1 MDCLNKLEEKT
12 FHPLSYVGLIVFAIT
27 GTFCLT
33 AVITISVVEPS
44 KFVCHTAAG
53 EKAADGIKEQ
63 CYEDYRLENY
73 AFPLY
78 AFMLLNFFP
87 VLFVCLVYSRCIK
100 RRHEAANLPPN
111 RSCCKVFIAYIAQ
124 LLFRLVVLAVFLPLQ
139 WCHLYPVMFPSQHT
153 CSTPQADPS
162 HPWSNYTTAANV
174 TLASLALYK
183 CKNHVATIK
192 SIFGI
197 LLFGGN
203 CFVLLLSFAEIVH
216 LAVKARKLN
225 GSSSLL
231 DDAVFFSEYLEM
243 LGK

>member
-63 CYEDYRLENY
+63 CYEDYRLEND

-78 AFMLLNFFP
+78 AFMLLNFLP

-100 RRHEAANLPPN
+100 RRHEAANLN
-111 RSCCKVFIAYIAQ
+111 RSCCKVFMAYIAQ

-153 CSTPQADPS
+153 CSTPQADPL
-162 HPWSNYTTAANV
+162 HPGSNYTTAANV

-183 CKNHVATIK
+183 CKNHVATTK

-197 LLFGGN
+197 LLFAVN
-203 CFVLLLSFAEIVH
+203 CFVLILSFGEVVH
-216 LAVKARKLN
+216 LTNKARQLN
-225 GSSSLL
+225 GSSSFLN
-231 DDAVFFSEYLEM
+231 DTTFCTQYLNM
-243 LGK
+243 PGKW